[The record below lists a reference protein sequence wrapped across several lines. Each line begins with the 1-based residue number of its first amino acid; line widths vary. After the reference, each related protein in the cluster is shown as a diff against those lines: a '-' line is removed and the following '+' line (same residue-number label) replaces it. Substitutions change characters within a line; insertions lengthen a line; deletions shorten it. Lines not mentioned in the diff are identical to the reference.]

1 MHGFLWFLPQWA
13 TAGPSGPETDGR
25 AGQPPD
31 AVCSKPAA
39 GGEPVTPVPAGP
51 LWGKSR
57 STVLPGAVCV
67 LRGRYGGRDE
77 GCACLPP
84 VRRCAWQG
92 EAASRQ
98 GNAERPAGRAAA
110 GRYCIWQTGCRR
122 ACCRRAAA
130 CFAGL
135 PDGGVTASGR
145 RLFRRAAASS
155 PAPCPQRRCREKCT

>member
-13 TAGPSGPETDGR
+13 IAGPSGPETDGR
-25 AGQPPD
+25 AGQLPG
-31 AVCSKPAA
+31 AVCSKSAA
-39 GGEPVTPVPAGP
+39 GGEPVTPVPAKKPVGRSARRRVRTEGQV
-51 LWGKSR
+51 WGTRRGLRVPAARAS
-57 STVLPGAVCV
+57 VCM
-67 LRGRYGGRDE
+67 
-77 GCACLPP
+77 A
-84 VRRCAWQG
+84 G

-145 RLFRRAAASS
+145 RPFRRAAASS